1 MKLQKRILT
10 SIVTASLLL
19 TINISPIKASETVE
33 YLRVGLCYGSTAVTK
48 YTLNSESGFSIGTE
62 SDREFVENMTIKD
75 TTLVVSIDNNGNI
88 TYGENTFN
96 TNSAER
102 LTIAPADDNLIIG
115 NDKKHRGALQF
126 LNAGDG
132 KMTVVNFISVDDYVK
147 GVVPREVSASWHEEA
162 LKAQAVCARNYSISN
177 VGKHGSSGFDVCT
190 SVHCQVYGG
199 VSAEDSRTNK
209 AVDDTAGEYLMYN
222 GELAETLFF
231 SSSGGH
237 TGNSIYVWGS
247 DIPYLSGVE
256 NDFENPEENSRYTW
270 SVTLTA
276 DQIAQKLTANGN
288 SIGAVTGIIAKAD
301 ETTGQVY
308 KLTINGTN
316 GSKTYTNDNTRGCF
330 GSDVLYSQFYTVT
343 PITTPTGSGIN
354 AISSEGKKLIS
365 DYFVLSGKNKKTTIQ
380 FPFIA
385 KSSDSKTELTAQ
397 ALAYRFDGRGWGHGL
412 GMSQYGAKGMA
423 DQGYTYDEI
432 LAYYYPGTNLK

>member
-62 SDREFVENMTIKD
+62 SDREFVENMTIED
-75 TTLVVSIDNNGNI
+75 TTLVVSVDNNGNI
-88 TYGENTFN
+88 TYGENTFIA
-96 TNSAER
+96 SGSER
-102 LTIAPADDNLIIG
+102 LTIASADDNLLIG

-330 GSDVLYSQFYTVT
+330 GSDVR
-343 PITTPTGSGIN
+343 
-354 AISSEGKKLIS
+354 
-365 DYFVLSGKNKKTTIQ
+365 
-380 FPFIA
+380 
-385 KSSDSKTELTAQ
+385 SSDLPSTL
-397 ALAYRFDGRGWGHGL
+397 RIPWIHRGWTP
-412 GMSQYGAKGMA
+412 A
-423 DQGYTYDEI
+423 
-432 LAYYYPGTNLK
+432 